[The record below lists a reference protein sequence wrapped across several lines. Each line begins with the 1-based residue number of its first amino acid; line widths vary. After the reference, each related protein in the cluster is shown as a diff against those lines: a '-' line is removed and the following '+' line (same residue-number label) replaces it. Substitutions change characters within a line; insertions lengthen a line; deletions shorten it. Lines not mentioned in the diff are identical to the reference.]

1 MQGRA
6 HKGRVQPLVQQCIHE
21 FTRARLLQRHGH
33 AGHLLAEHAQHA
45 GDKGMQRGRAGEA
58 HGQPA
63 RLAPGGTAH
72 HLGQHVTALQQRLG
86 LFQQRQP
93 RRRGPHAARQAL
105 HQLHAQFVLQALQ
118 QPRQRR
124 LLHAQA
130 LGRAGDVAFLG
141 DGDKGAQ
148 LAKLGHINTFKV
160 WEDFNCGICNHGWTD
175 LRSRPTNTPT

>member
-6 HKGRVQPLVQQCIHE
+6 HKGRVQPLLQQCIHE
-21 FTRARLLQRHGH
+21 LARARLLQRHRD

-45 GDKGMQRGRAGEA
+45 GHEGMQCGRAGET

-63 RLAPGGTAH
+63 RIAAGGTAH
-72 HLGQHVTALQQRLG
+72 HFGQPIGAGQQRPG

-105 HQLHAQFVLQALQ
+105 HQLHAQFVLKALQ
-118 QPRQRR
+118 QSRQRR

-160 WEDFNCGICNHGWTD
+160 WEGFDCGICNHEWTD
-175 LRSRPTNTPT
+175 LRSRPTSTPT